1 MQAAENVSRV
11 NREKSEEIQLEIKEF
26 VLRMN

>member
-11 NREKSEEIQLEIKEF
+11 NKEKSEEVQLEIKEF
-26 VLRMN
+26 VLKTK

>member
-11 NREKSEEIQLEIKEF
+11 NREKSEEIQLETKEF
-26 VLRMN
+26 LLKMK

>member
-26 VLRMN
+26 LLKIK